1 MHLRLIYAS
10 QATTD
15 FSPEQ
20 LVDLLATSRSN
31 NDRDG
36 LSGMLLYSSQS
47 FLQLLEGDDEVLRSA
62 FDRIS
67 ADDRHENV
75 RILMQAEAPGPMFPD
90 WNMGFEHIDEDD
102 LAENVPGYT
111 PATDYPLVNPDLVV
125 HAGVAQT
132 LFKLYAKNR
141 VR

>member
-10 QATTD
+10 QATSD
-15 FSPEQ
+15 FAPEQ
-20 LVDLLATSRSN
+20 LVDLLATCRSN
-31 NDRDG
+31 NERDN

-47 FLQLLEGDDEVLRSA
+47 FLQLLEGEEPALVKA
-62 FDRIS
+62 FERIS
-67 ADDRHENV
+67 ADERHQKV
-75 RILMQAEAPGPMFPD
+75 RVLLRAEAPGPMFPD
-90 WNMGFEHIDEDD
+90 WNMGFEHIDEDELVD
-102 LAENVPGYT
+102 NVPGYT

-132 LFKLYAKNR
+132 LFKLYSKNR